1 MPASVAETDSIMY
14 ADEFGVLRYAKAD
27 PYKSQLKHS
36 PIIPS
41 PEVSISDKIL
51 NLSVQD
57 GLNFTSS
64 IDDLSQKIFAHSYYV
79 SNHFTIQKN
88 DFPIY
93 SKLTTS
99 LPVEDP
105 DSLNIKVVNKDGI
118 KYQNTDG
125 TPKYKIL
132 LEKYSRN
139 SGNTINGTSFYRIIV
154 LLEDVNANGI
164 SLIYD
169 KYEITSDGLPK
180 NQFLGFKETINS
192 VNLYDQIPEE
202 AEVVDFSSQDR
213 RVYSVQMF
221 SHKEN
226 NLLKHKNDEP
236 GWKAFVPRKAFQDP
250 RTFQSFNWRIVAK
263 VNYDYGLLQGRTSP
277 VIRAAVIK
285 RASES
290 RTQYPYVFSNLE
302 QFNINS
308 QRLSIQ
314 NPASPNLT
322 DKNSAAYWEVSLSD
336 TNINNY
342 NYDILFWCPT
352 STILEQE
359 YISIRRLLSSG
370 VSVFIDCSN
379 LDMSSSTLSG
389 LSFFGLNY
397 SASNKTAGLIK
408 LNSSYE
414 NGKTT
419 FNGWNMNEYSH
430 TTGNE
435 SYGVFGIRK
444 SLLTNQLSSIKSFN
458 ASSDWQLIS
467 NDSVC
472 NIQDGTNNYPI
483 ILKKNF
489 FPDPSVVSNQVQMR
503 NGVYF
508 CSNAIGT
515 YLNDS
520 YVNSVIGTVVSNNG
534 ATNGLSFSSSSINS
548 ITEGPVK
555 LFYNIVLESI
565 KNKNIS
571 SRSAQAQSS
580 VVWSVSPWRTSWTI
594 NGRKINNQITVLT
607 EQEKQQY
614 NFAEKTEITT
624 DSNSQSAQTKFCRQ
638 VNPSLTNVFDADFNQ
653 NSSVSSSIVNRDYS
667 NVTFYIECTNPN
679 VEFLNFGSIG
689 NDQYFYSGNTSPY
702 TVYKLSTAA
711 KSQISLARTVAIDA
725 HSKVNSVEIDFS
737 LVHYPY
743 MLVDESEYN
752 SEISN
757 NTKIPSRYLG
767 GTQLVRNYNFSL
779 KNEFSVTK
787 VTETNSSYSINWE
800 APFSVRMQGTGTV
813 KNAIVRNE
821 NRKARIDR
829 SISEVKERYLPIA
842 NRQSPFYGMFY
853 SSKIFSRTD
862 ILAIDQDS
870 TLVAQNNFHYTDDI
884 PRSGRYLGYRVRYSG
899 GTTSTSGAG
908 TTGESDT
915 AGDPVVFNST
925 EFTALTE
932 ATFQSFKSMDSIF
945 SSPFSELTIG
955 VKAKAS
961 DSQLYI
967 LNLASHFNVYVETFF
982 DSLYNP
988 EKYGDLNDENNR
1000 NTFLKSSQ
1008 YDPERWG
1015 ISQQMPGANIII
1027 KKYLFEYASKVF
1039 LYKKSAPAAPA
1050 APAAQPSTP
1059 RTFTTVKNNYV
1070 KYIQYTLNCQA
1081 SSIGLNNKL
1090 TIDGEY
1096 GPKVAAAITKF
1107 QKKKSQSFIDGVVDS
1122 ETKSV
1127 LAHFWLELKINDPDR
1142 LQTLINQAPD
1152 SEVKEYIYSAIA
1164 FSDISDIGN
1173 SEYRR
1178 IGFTGTKGSS
1188 YINDYIIVK
1197 VPDGTEILHGLYL
1210 VAGQW
1215 KTKIKHVYLY
1225 DRELAPASEHIIP
1238 NSRTNG
1244 IRSIANRSINV
1255 TVAENDTYYIDIA
1268 ERTNI
1273 KYVML
1278 ELVGERINGHG
1289 PYAEGFS
1296 ISDVIF
1302 DVTVNENVEIKE
1314 DETGPVYGYGNGK
1327 IKGTATIDASG
1338 YSVIDLNKP
1347 LNLVTNTSSNASLT
1361 ITEVSLSDIY
1371 VDAEDL
1377 VHLETNRYTNPNYN
1391 SANPFYFY
1399 QNGSQNNSLI
1409 TYSLNNQN
1417 LNFSL
1422 EPVNTGNIS
1431 VTQTPTILSA
1441 QKTNVS
1447 PAVSESVSNFSST
1460 ATTSVNKYVLAS
1472 INNKSFNLQT
1482 DPIVTE
1488 INSYYLADADNI
1500 SATIRNNITTISAK
1514 DGIVVLTDSQGQP
1527 TGFPN
1532 FASYAASSPSIDV
1545 TFGDMILNWNL
1556 NSGVE
1561 PTGITWGF
1569 YNIVTKKLYGKK
1581 ISYNEYISE
1590 DPNNIYVALLAYDL
1604 DGDPQT
1610 GNILNGDAFAV
1621 QHSSVPTK
1629 IVAPLY
1635 SVKAK
1640 SLSKVG
1646 VSAPPANLSKFDSW
1660 FIGVG
1665 RGKFFKNVQIP
1676 LNRYSNFMK
1685 EYAGRSL
1692 RCLYDTTAY
1701 ASNSSEFFGTGYY
1714 DVREENPIVISDNEI
1729 QLRHGSIHVYQKQI
1743 DKQSIDGN
1751 FSDARPILPW
1761 VKVEIYNSLN
1771 NSWLTIDEDLILD
1784 YNKNTGNIIFK
1795 KEIVPSNEKNIRVT
1809 YSVKNRDIII
1819 RHINGSEI
1827 PINPFSPISDI
1838 SDKPIYI
1845 YLLPSKI
1852 EYIDKP
1858 EYSKVINQ
1866 SYNSVINWTSSY
1878 NVFNPDKA
1886 EYNPLALLIGTANII
1901 SKNDFNNINFLD
1913 LRVRGGGISGTQDE
1927 KSLAKT
1933 DSNVFSYADIYT
1945 GKGYIYP
1952 NGGYVIV
1959 KIPKEVK
1966 SYFESEEQLYS
1977 VIRSNLTAG
1986 VSFDVQDLEG
1996 NDWRTL

>member
-1 MPASVAETDSIMY
+1 MSLNKIM
-14 ADEFGVLRYAKAD
+14 VLL
-27 PYKSQLKHS
+27 QQ
-36 PIIPS
+36 I
-41 PEVSISDKIL
+41 
-51 NLSVQD
+51 QD
-57 GLNFTSS
+57 
-64 IDDLSQKIFAHSYYV
+64 
-79 SNHFTIQKN
+79 FTIQKN

-105 DSLNIKVVNKDGI
+105 ESLNIKVVNKDGI
-118 KYQNTDG
+118 KYQNADG
-125 TPKYKIL
+125 TPKYKII

-139 SGNTINGTSFYRIIV
+139 SGDIINGTSFYRIIV

-336 TNINNY
+336 VNINNY

-435 SYGVFGIRK
+435 SYGAFGIRK

-638 VNPSLTNVFDADFNQ
+638 VNSSLTNVFDADFNQ

-829 SISEVKERYLPIA
+829 SISEVTERYLPII
-842 NRQSPFYGMFY
+842 NSQSPFFGMPY

-884 PRSGRYLGYRVRYSG
+884 PRSGRYLGYKVQYSG
-899 GTTSTSGAG
+899 GSSGTSSGGSSGTSSGGSSG
-908 TTGESDT
+908 TSSGGNNEIVTI
-915 AGDPVVFNST
+915 NST
-925 EFTALTE
+925 QFTPIVDIDITDNSRGL
-932 ATFQSFKSMDSIF
+932 D
-945 SSPFSELTIG
+945 
-955 VKAKAS
+955 
-961 DSQLYI
+961 
-967 LNLASHFNVYVETFF
+967 HFEDVTR
-982 DSLYNP
+982 
-988 EKYGDLNDENNR
+988 G
-1000 NTFLKSSQ
+1000 
-1008 YDPERWG
+1008 
-1015 ISQQMPGANIII
+1015 
-1027 KKYLFEYASKVF
+1027 
-1039 LYKKSAPAAPA
+1039 
-1050 APAAQPSTP
+1050 
-1059 RTFTTVKNNYV
+1059 
-1070 KYIQYTLNCQA
+1070 
-1081 SSIGLNNKL
+1081 
-1090 TIDGEY
+1090 
-1096 GPKVAAAITKF
+1096 
-1107 QKKKSQSFIDGVVDS
+1107 
-1122 ETKSV
+1122 
-1127 LAHFWLELKINDPDR
+1127 
-1142 LQTLINQAPD
+1142 
-1152 SEVKEYIYSAIA
+1152 
-1164 FSDISDIGN
+1164 
-1173 SEYRR
+1173 
-1178 IGFTGTKGSS
+1178 
-1188 YINDYIIVK
+1188 
-1197 VPDGTEILHGLYL
+1197 YL
-1210 VAGQW
+1210 VAV
-1215 KTKIKHVYLY
+1215 KNSPSDTKG
-1225 DRELAPASEHIIP
+1225 R
-1238 NSRTNG
+1238 
-1244 IRSIANRSINV
+1244 
-1255 TVAENDTYYIDIA
+1255 
-1268 ERTNI
+1268 
-1273 KYVML
+1273 
-1278 ELVGERINGHG
+1278 LV
-1289 PYAEGFS
+1289 S
-1296 ISDVIF
+1296 
-1302 DVTVNENVEIKE
+1302 
-1314 DETGPVYGYGNGK
+1314 
-1327 IKGTATIDASG
+1327 
-1338 YSVIDLNKP
+1338 YSAHFI
-1347 LNLVTNTSSNASLT
+1347 
-1361 ITEVSLSDIY
+1361 
-1371 VDAEDL
+1371 
-1377 VHLETNRYTNPNYN
+1377 
-1391 SANPFYFY
+1391 
-1399 QNGSQNNSLI
+1399 
-1409 TYSLNNQN
+1409 
-1417 LNFSL
+1417 
-1422 EPVNTGNIS
+1422 
-1431 VTQTPTILSA
+1431 
-1441 QKTNVS
+1441 
-1447 PAVSESVSNFSST
+1447 
-1460 ATTSVNKYVLAS
+1460 
-1472 INNKSFNLQT
+1472 
-1482 DPIVTE
+1482 
-1488 INSYYLADADNI
+1488 
-1500 SATIRNNITTISAK
+1500 
-1514 DGIVVLTDSQGQP
+1514 
-1527 TGFPN
+1527 N
-1532 FASYAASSPSIDV
+1532 FA
-1545 TFGDMILNWNL
+1545 
-1556 NSGVE
+1556 
-1561 PTGITWGF
+1561 
-1569 YNIVTKKLYGKK
+1569 
-1581 ISYNEYISE
+1581 
-1590 DPNNIYVALLAYDL
+1590 
-1604 DGDPQT
+1604 
-1610 GNILNGDAFAV
+1610 
-1621 QHSSVPTK
+1621 
-1629 IVAPLY
+1629 
-1635 SVKAK
+1635 
-1640 SLSKVG
+1640 
-1646 VSAPPANLSKFDSW
+1646 
-1660 FIGVG
+1660 
-1665 RGKFFKNVQIP
+1665 
-1676 LNRYSNFMK
+1676 K
-1685 EYAGRSL
+1685 EWS
-1692 RCLYDTTAY
+1692 
-1701 ASNSSEFFGTGYY
+1701 
-1714 DVREENPIVISDNEI
+1714 
-1729 QLRHGSIHVYQKQI
+1729 
-1743 DKQSIDGN
+1743 
-1751 FSDARPILPW
+1751 
-1761 VKVEIYNSLN
+1761 
-1771 NSWLTIDEDLILD
+1771 
-1784 YNKNTGNIIFK
+1784 
-1795 KEIVPSNEKNIRVT
+1795 
-1809 YSVKNRDIII
+1809 
-1819 RHINGSEI
+1819 
-1827 PINPFSPISDI
+1827 
-1838 SDKPIYI
+1838 
-1845 YLLPSKI
+1845 
-1852 EYIDKP
+1852 
-1858 EYSKVINQ
+1858 
-1866 SYNSVINWTSSY
+1866 
-1878 NVFNPDKA
+1878 
-1886 EYNPLALLIGTANII
+1886 
-1901 SKNDFNNINFLD
+1901 
-1913 LRVRGGGISGTQDE
+1913 
-1927 KSLAKT
+1927 KSLAPNAELWGDPFDLDYFVKT
-1933 DSNVFSYADIYT
+1933 
-1945 GKGYIYP
+1945 KYP
-1952 NGGYVIV
+1952 
-1959 KIPKEVK
+1959 
-1966 SYFESEEQLYS
+1966 
-1977 VIRSNLTAG
+1977 AG
-1986 VSFDVQDLEG
+1986 LFQR
-1996 NDWRTL
+1996 NKFTKNRI